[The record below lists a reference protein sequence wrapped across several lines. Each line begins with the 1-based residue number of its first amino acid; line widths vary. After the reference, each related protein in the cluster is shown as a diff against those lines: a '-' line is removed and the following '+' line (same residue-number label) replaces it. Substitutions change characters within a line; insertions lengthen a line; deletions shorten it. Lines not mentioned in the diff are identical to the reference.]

1 VRDGAD
7 VTAASETIDQASL
20 ANDLALLKDAAA
32 EAGKIALRYFG
43 KNPGVWMK
51 DGSSPVSEADIEVDR
66 YLRERL
72 MAARPD
78 HGWLSEETADN
89 PARLQARRTFVID
102 PIDGTRAFIDGR
114 ETWCVAIAIVEAGRP
129 IAGVLDC
136 PAKGEVYAATS
147 GGGAFKNGARLTVRQ
162 PQGQIVV
169 AGPKPLLDAAP
180 ESLQRRW
187 QRVSYIPSLA
197 YRVAMVADGSLH
209 ATFVKPSS
217 KDWDLAAAD
226 LILEEAG
233 GKILDARGN
242 RLAYAGKDVTHGVLV
257 AGSGELLGQ
266 MAAVIRDFK
275 AGQ

>member
-1 VRDGAD
+1 M
-7 VTAASETIDQASL
+7 TAASETIDQVSL
-20 ANDLALLKDAAA
+20 ADDLALLRDAAA
-32 EAGKIALRYFG
+32 EASKIALRYFG

-51 DGSSPVSEADIEVDR
+51 DGSSPVSEADIEIDR

-72 MAARPD
+72 LAARPD

-89 PARLQARRTFVID
+89 PSRLQARRTFVID

-114 ETWCVAIAIVEAGRP
+114 ETWCVAVAIVEAGRP
-129 IAGVLDC
+129 IVGVLDC
-136 PAKGEVYAATS
+136 PAKNEVYAAAV
-147 GGGAFKNGARLTVRQ
+147 GRGAFKNGARLTVRQ
-162 PQGQIVV
+162 PEGEIVV
-169 AGPKPLLDAAP
+169 AGAKPLLDAAP

-187 QRVSYIPSLA
+187 RRVSYIPSLA

-242 RLAYAGKDVTHGVLV
+242 QLSYAGKDVTHGALV
-257 AGSGELLGQ
+257 AGSGELLAQ
-266 MAAVIRDFK
+266 MAAVIRDLK
-275 AGQ
+275 TGQ